1 VVTGG
6 ILGVDASPVAGGR
19 WLVLESTAPPDGV
32 QGWDLVIDFSGHI
45 DQPNRLS
52 LIRYLHENREHL
64 VHEAAARID
73 ALGQARCART
83 GKTVVEALQVHEGY
97 SFWYVSGAFEK
108 CIVRNPELGLY
119 LKCLAMEHLMVRH
132 RPRMLATDGLT
143 DLSRRAL
150 GDLARAQGVDTDAEP
165 VGPERRYGGF
175 ISRLRALARFGAL
188 AAKSVRLAGCRDWP
202 PYHGRGKQGAAL
214 FVAYSDNLR
223 PGQDDNYDPVYWK
236 GLPEAVAREFDQ
248 VEWCHLYDVS
258 AGDSERAL
266 VGRMEKLESVAGRPH
281 CLYLLEQGLRPAIVM
296 RAVLMYMRL
305 QWRLAGAERAL
316 TDYRP
321 TSGLSPW
328 PFLAVAW
335 QRSTSGGAA
344 ASLAVQVLLLERL
357 AKSAAG
363 VRQAYFLCEG
373 MPWERTL
380 LYFWRRNGNGPI
392 YGYQHATV
400 KTCDLRLLSCLP
412 FGPGYK
418 EWLHPDR
425 ILCNGPAA
433 GQALRSLGFDSNRLQ
448 LVEAL
453 RFDYLLDLKAAHR
466 GPRAVE
472 VQSTTVI
479 VLEGI
484 EPIDRF
490 ILELVR
496 GALSVPGIAS
506 GRRFIIKPHP
516 GSRVDIGEALAG
528 AGDGA
533 WSESRE
539 AIHGVLSRAD
549 LVCTSINSSA
559 AVEAQAL
566 GIPQI
571 LIWKP
576 SELIRTPLDVR
587 DWGRIVMSPGAF
599 VEALGSDISC
609 DAEDAKL
616 PVFYLDKALPRW
628 RALLERP

>member
-1 VVTGG
+1 MVTGV
-6 ILGVDASPVAGGR
+6 ILRVDTSLVEGGR
-19 WLVLESTAPPDGV
+19 WLVLESNTPPGDV
-32 QGWDLVIDFSGHI
+32 QGWDLVIDFSGHV

-52 LIRYLHENREHL
+52 LIRYLHENREQL
-64 VHEAAARID
+64 VREAAARID
-73 ALGQARCART
+73 ALGQARCARS
-83 GKTVVEALQVHEGY
+83 GRTVVEELQVHEGY

-108 CIVRNPELGLY
+108 CIVRNPELGLF

-132 RPRMLATDGLT
+132 RPRMLSMDGLT
-143 DLSRRAL
+143 ALSRRAL
-150 GDLARAQGVDTDAEP
+150 GELAREQGVATDPEP
-165 VGPERRYGGF
+165 VSVERRFGGLM
-175 ISRLRALARFGAL
+175 SRLRALARFGAL
-188 AAKSVRLAGCRDWP
+188 AAKSVRLAGCREWP
-202 PYHGRGKQGAAL
+202 QYRGSGKQGAAL
-214 FVAYSDNLR
+214 FIAYSDNLR
-223 PGQDDNYDPVYWK
+223 PGRDDDYDPVYWK
-236 GLPEAVAREFDQ
+236 GLPEAVAREFEH

-258 AGDSERAL
+258 AGKSERAL
-266 VGRMEKLESVAGRPH
+266 VGRMERLESVAGRPH
-281 CLYLLEQGLRPAIVM
+281 CLYLLEQGLRPVIVI
-296 RAVLMYMRL
+296 RAVLMYLRL

-316 TDYRP
+316 RRHRP
-321 TSGLSPW
+321 ASGLSPW

-357 AKSAAG
+357 AKSASG
-363 VRQAYFLCEG
+363 VRHAYFLCEG

-380 LYFWRRNGNGPI
+380 LYFWRRYGNGPI

-412 FGPGYK
+412 FGPGYRD
-418 EWLHPDR
+418 WLHPDR

-433 GQALRSLGFDSNRLQ
+433 GQVLRSLGFDVERLHP
-448 LVEAL
+448 VEAL
-453 RFDYLLDLKAAHR
+453 RFDYLLGLKAAPHVPR
-466 GPRAVE
+466 GVKG
-472 VQSTTVI
+472 QSTTVI

-490 ILELVR
+490 ILGLVR
-496 GALSVPGIAS
+496 SAVSAPGITS
-506 GRRFIIKPHP
+506 RQRFVIKPHP
-516 GSRVDIGEALAG
+516 GGRVDIGEALAG
-528 AGDGA
+528 AGDGV

-539 AIHGVLSRAD
+539 SIHDVLSTAD

-559 AVEAQAL
+559 AVEVQAL

-587 DWGRIVMSPGAF
+587 DWGRIVMSPAAF
-599 VEALGSDISC
+599 VEALGRDFACS
-609 DAEDAKL
+609 AEDADF

-628 RALLERP
+628 RALLGQP